1 MGQNSFQEVLRQP
14 GCVLG
19 EGAVIERLRRDGS
32 IELDPHLVNSHLVY
46 SEAGRAALT
55 KICGGY
61 LDIGR
66 SFGLPLLLSTPT
78 WRASRERI
86 AAAGFGDRDVNGD
99 NYRFLHALR
108 GSFGDYAAKVFIC
121 GLMSCSGDAY
131 RPADALP
138 VAEAR
143 QFHAWQIERLAASG
157 VDFILASTLPAL
169 SEATGIAQA
178 LAGAGIP
185 YLISFVAR
193 PEGTLLDGTPL
204 REAIAAIDAAAR
216 PAPLCYLIN
225 CTHASVFRRALSDA
239 ANSSALVRSRVV
251 GLLANTS
258 ALSPEELDNSDC
270 LVEEDP
276 EVFGRSVASL
286 RAELG
291 IKLLGG
297 CCGTDDRHIRS
308 LAQNLA
314 GRGEGVAAQS
324 GGSASEGR
332 EV

>member
-1 MGQNSFQEVLRQP
+1 MSQCSFQEVLRQSA
-14 GCVLG
+14 CVLG

-32 IELDPHLVNSHLVY
+32 IELDPHIVNSHLVY

-61 LDIGR
+61 LEIGR
-66 SFGLPLLLSTPT
+66 SFDLPLLISTPT

-86 AAAGFGDRDVNGD
+86 ASAGFEGRDVNGD
-99 NYRFLHALR
+99 NFRFLQALR
-108 GSFGDYAAKVFIC
+108 NGFGGYAAKVFIC

-131 RPADALP
+131 RPADALSL
-138 VAEAR
+138 EKAR
-143 QFHAWQIERLAASG
+143 QFHGWQIERLAASG

-169 SEATGIAQA
+169 SEAIGIAQA
-178 LAGAGIP
+178 LAGAGVP
-185 YLISFVAR
+185 YMISFVAR

-204 REAIAAIDAAAR
+204 HEAIAAIDAAAR
-216 PAPLCYLIN
+216 PEPFSYLIN
-225 CTHASVFRRALSDA
+225 CTHASVFRRALSHG

-258 ALSPEELDNSDC
+258 ALSPEELDNSAS

-276 EVFGRSVASL
+276 GVFGRSVASL
-286 RAELG
+286 RGELG
-291 IKLLGG
+291 MKLLGG

-308 LAQNLA
+308 LAENLA
-314 GRGEGVAAQS
+314 TGMK
-324 GGSASEGR
+324 GGGID
-332 EV
+332 